1 MNLDDL
7 FAHPDAPDCDM
18 VVDFEAGDLR
28 EVREKITGTGW
39 DRGYEFAAQ
48 NPHPRLWRL
57 LAEKALEELDFAGA
71 EKAFVSA
78 EDYAGLQLVK
88 QLRCMP
94 DRNKAKAEIAVYMKR
109 FDEAESIYRG
119 IDRKDLA
126 LEMRTRVGD
135 YSRVVH
141 LLQTGGGNDRLMR
154 QAWDNIGTHYADRV
168 RWRKAMQYFL
178 QSKNLDGLAECY
190 YRLQM
195 LPELRNLAN
204 EVT

>member
-109 FDEAESIYRG
+109 FDEAESIRG
-119 IDRKDLA
+119 RYISATLSTLTNA
-126 LEMRTRVGD
+126 IGCLHTLD
-135 YSRVVH
+135 Y
-141 LLQTGGGNDRLMR
+141 
-154 QAWDNIGTHYADRV
+154 
-168 RWRKAMQYFL
+168 
-178 QSKNLDGLAECY
+178 LDHCFFGQHKPA
-190 YRLQM
+190 
-195 LPELRNLAN
+195 
-204 EVT
+204 